1 MVEILFLFTFAMVLI
16 FTGISMLGM
25 FLAVT
30 AGFAVMAV
38 IGMLGVMFKLLPWLI
53 VIALGVWF
61 YREHKADKLHR
72 SRMNYRR

>member
-16 FTGISMLGM
+16 CTGISMLGM
-25 FLAVT
+25 FLAVA

>member
-25 FLAVT
+25 FLAVA